1 MKLKDITEASPGRRA
16 RGRAS
21 QAGHRMKSFAKRW
34 MRDVSD
40 EVEKLNP
47 KMAGRIDWDTAQYL
61 MNTGKKPKEAAKRL
75 VKLGESTISRKE
87 MKDVAL
93 FADDCAPTDKKKWKV
108 SKRAAKRKFGE
119 ASSEAKS
126 RYTQKHYRESGGS
139 FK

>member
-1 MKLKDITEASPGRRA
+1 MKLIDIIEA
-16 RGRAS
+16 
-21 QAGHRMKSFAKRW
+21 K
-34 MRDVSD
+34 
-40 EVEKLNP
+40 
-47 KMAGRIDWDTAQYL
+47 
-61 MNTGKKPKEAAKRL
+61 
-75 VKLGESTISRKE
+75 ISRKE

-126 RYTQKHYRESGGS
+126 RYAQKHYRESGGS

>member
-1 MKLKDITEASPGRRA
+1 MKLIDI
-16 RGRAS
+16 
-21 QAGHRMKSFAKRW
+21 
-34 MRDVSD
+34 
-40 EVEKLNP
+40 
-47 KMAGRIDWDTAQYL
+47 I
-61 MNTGKKPKEAAKRL
+61 
-75 VKLGESTISRKE
+75 ESTISRKE

-126 RYTQKHYRESGGS
+126 RYAQKHYRESGGS

>member
-1 MKLKDITEASPGRRA
+1 MKLKEAWRGGPQWKGARATGAGR
-16 RGRAS
+16 
-21 QAGHRMKSFAKRW
+21 QKQHQQWMKAL
-34 MRDVSD
+34 SD
-40 EVEKLNP
+40 EVERLNP
-47 KMAGRIDWDTAQYL
+47 KMVGRIDWDTAQYL
-61 MNTGKKPKEAAKRL
+61 KDKGVKPKEAAKRI

-126 RYTQKHYRESGGS
+126 RYAQKHYRESGGS

>member
-1 MKLKDITEASPGRRA
+1 MKLIDIID
-16 RGRAS
+16 
-21 QAGHRMKSFAKRW
+21 AK
-34 MRDVSD
+34 
-40 EVEKLNP
+40 
-47 KMAGRIDWDTAQYL
+47 
-61 MNTGKKPKEAAKRL
+61 
-75 VKLGESTISRKE
+75 ISRKE

-126 RYTQKHYRESGGS
+126 RYAQKHYRESGGS

>member
-1 MKLKDITEASPGRRA
+1 MKLIDIIEA
-16 RGRAS
+16 
-21 QAGHRMKSFAKRW
+21 K
-34 MRDVSD
+34 
-40 EVEKLNP
+40 
-47 KMAGRIDWDTAQYL
+47 
-61 MNTGKKPKEAAKRL
+61 
-75 VKLGESTISRKE
+75 ISRKE

-126 RYTQKHYRESGGS
+126 RYAQKHYRDRGGS